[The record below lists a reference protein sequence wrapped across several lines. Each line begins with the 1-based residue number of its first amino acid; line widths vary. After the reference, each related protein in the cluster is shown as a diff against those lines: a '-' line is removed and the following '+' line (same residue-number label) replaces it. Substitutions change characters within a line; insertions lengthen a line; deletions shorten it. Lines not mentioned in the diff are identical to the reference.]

1 MSLNVWQYLFE
12 IKSKGVFKNKQRRV
26 LSHVAIYTEGLKVY
40 KVVVFADTFKKHK
53 WQKYGVSDEATIIT
67 PTNNPKNISFPTL
80 TNSLKGSEIGRKLF
94 IYSFSN
100 DDIKCFDGE
109 ETTPT
114 LSL

>member
-12 IKSKGVFKNKQRRV
+12 IKFKGVFKHKQRRV
-26 LSHVAIYTEGLKVY
+26 LSHVAIYTDRLKVY
-40 KVVVFADTFKKHK
+40 KVVIFADTFKKHK
-53 WQKYGVSDEATIIT
+53 WQKYGVTDEATVVT

-80 TNSLKGSEIGRKLF
+80 SKSLEGSEIGRKLF
-94 IYSFSN
+94 IYSFKD

-109 ETTPT
+109 GVTPT